1 MSLMLDQLLVQ
12 EQALQFRYFDDDI
25 AWQLGNYLHQLSYER
40 DLSVALEV
48 YVFDRVVFSSSRI
61 GLTTAQGRSIPIMRN
76 NVLSSGHSSHYLSLF
91 YCSDFTHLSNRFV
104 GQTAIST
111 QHLSAM
117 GGSFPL
123 KLHNGPLIGA
133 ISCVGLA
140 SIDDHNLVVEALT
153 HVISRQAL
161 ID

>member
-1 MSLMLDQLLVQ
+1 MSLTLDQLLVQ

-48 YVFDRVVFSSSRI
+48 YVFDRVLFSSSRI
-61 GLTTAQGRSIPIMRN
+61 GFTKVEGCSIPLMRN

-91 YCSDFTHLSNRFV
+91 YCSNFAYSAGKFSGKAAMP
-104 GQTAIST
+104 GQQIT
-111 QHLSAM
+111 AM
-117 GGSFPL
+117 GGSFPI

-133 ISCVGLA
+133 ITCAGLA
-140 SIDDHNLVVEALT
+140 SIDDHNLVVETLT